1 MAIYLRTILVS
12 TTSTTLDVDEDL
24 VFVQCCHYIIS
35 LLAMLCIT
43 LFIYS
48 LRLKIETILEEGVCT
63 TML

>member
-1 MAIYLRTILVS
+1 MMLVS
-12 TTSTTLDVDEDL
+12 TSIVDVDLE
-24 VFVQCCHYIIS
+24 FVQCCHYIIS

-48 LRLKIETILEEGVCT
+48 LRLKIETILEEGVCA